1 MEELGA
7 WMVVSWRLLA
17 GVWPDEGIVV
27 SSVAFSALAT
37 VAARR
42 AFREAV
48 LRYRFAAESPNPNH
62 LDLDKLF
69 VCSGLGT
76 ICHSFY

>member
-1 MEELGA
+1 
-7 WMVVSWRLLA
+7 MVVSWRLLA

-48 LRYRFAAESPNPNH
+48 LRYRFAAESPSPDH
-62 LDLDKLF
+62 LDFDFLYI
-69 VCSGLGT
+69 CSVHCT
-76 ICHSFY
+76 ISHNF